1 MIGLSNSAS
10 TSPTRSAGILK
21 RIANIGGLTF
31 NSAASNGIYSM
42 LGSMLATFP
51 AGHGFTTGQQNI
63 GTASIHLK
71 NVTQGYTERGHC
83 PIHILAV
90 VGNTIFLRNGASE
103 SVCEFTDF
111 GLTNPAPGDTIKT
124 RFTINIKG
132 YIMDV
137 PFTVTSLLS

>member
-10 TSPTRSAGILK
+10 TSPTRSAGTLK
-21 RIANIGGLTF
+21 RVANIGGLTF
-31 NSAASNGIYSM
+31 SSASSNGIYSM

-71 NVTQGYTERGHC
+71 NATQGYTERGKC
-83 PIHILAV
+83 PIHVLAV
-90 VGNTIFLRNGASE
+90 IGNTVFLRNGASA

-111 GLTNPAPGDTIKT
+111 GLTNPAPGDTINT
-124 RFTINIKG
+124 RLTINIKG

-137 PFTVTSLLS
+137 PFTVTSNLS